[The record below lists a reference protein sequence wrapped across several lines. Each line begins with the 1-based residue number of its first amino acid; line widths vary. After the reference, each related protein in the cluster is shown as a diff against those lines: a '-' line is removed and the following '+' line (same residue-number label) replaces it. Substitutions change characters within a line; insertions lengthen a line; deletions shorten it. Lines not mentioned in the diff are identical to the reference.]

1 MTQEQQ
7 SQKPAAYRPTISFKG
22 GDKCINIGKD
32 VIRLLREPPFIGLFL
47 SEEGDSLAIAPC
59 SEKQKLS
66 FAVPRDFLNRN
77 VMFRIHSKQFVEG
90 VLKSV
95 GLDINKTYRL
105 KGTFI
110 PEHNVITFSFS
121 EFEGLA
127 KDRIFVLSSAEDEAE
142 DFDEFPDDD
151 EFPPEDE

>member
-1 MTQEQQ
+1 MTHELILRQT
-7 SQKPAAYRPTISFKG
+7 AMCRPTISFKG
-22 GDKCINIGKD
+22 REKCINIGKD
-32 VIRLLREPPFIGLFL
+32 VIRLLQEPPFIGLFL

-66 FAVPRDFLNRN
+66 FAVPKNLLSSNA
-77 VMFRIHSKQFVEG
+77 MFRIYSKQFVED
-90 VLKSV
+90 VLRSV

-110 PEHNVITFSFS
+110 PEHSVITFAFS

-127 KDRIFVLSSAEDEAE
+127 KDRIFVLSPAEDEDG

-151 EFPPEDE
+151 EFPEE

>member
-1 MTQEQQ
+1 MTQELKLRQT
-7 SQKPAAYRPTISFKG
+7 AMFRPTISFKG
-22 GDKCINIGKD
+22 KEKCINIGKD
-32 VIRLLREPPFIGLFL
+32 VIRLLQEPPFIGLFL

-66 FAVPRDFLNRN
+66 FAVPKNLLSSNA
-77 VMFRIHSKQFVEG
+77 MFRIYSKEFVED

-110 PEHNVITFSFS
+110 PEHSVITFSFS

-127 KDRIFVLSSAEDEAE
+127 KDRIFVLSPAEDETD
-142 DFDEFPDDD
+142 DFDEFPD
-151 EFPPEDE
+151 EFPEE

>member
-1 MTQEQQ
+1 MTQEQKLHQ
-7 SQKPAAYRPTISFKG
+7 ATLLRPTISFKG
-22 GDKCINIGKD
+22 REKCINIGKD

-66 FAVPRDFLNRN
+66 FAVPKDFLNRN

-110 PEHNVITFSFS
+110 PEHHIITFSFS

-127 KDRIFVLSSAEDEAE
+127 KDRIFVLSPAEEEAD

-151 EFPPEDE
+151 EFPEDD

>member
-1 MTQEQQ
+1 MYQHRHGRDTA
-7 SQKPAAYRPTISFKG
+7 STGAAVHRI
-22 GDKCINIGKD
+22 
-32 VIRLLREPPFIGLFL
+32 VL
-47 SEEGDSLAIAPC
+47 SEERDSLAIAPC

-66 FAVPRDFLNRN
+66 FAVQKDFLNRN
-77 VMFRIHSKQFVEG
+77 VMFRIHSKQFVED
-90 VLKSV
+90 VLRSV

-110 PEHNVITFSFS
+110 PEHSVITFDFS

-127 KDRIFVLSSAEDEAE
+127 KDRIFVLCSAEEQTE

-151 EFPPEDE
+151 EFPEDE

>member
-7 SQKPAAYRPTISFKG
+7 SQKPAAFRPTISFKG

-66 FAVPRDFLNRN
+66 FAVPKDFLNRN

-110 PEHNVITFSFS
+110 PEHSVITFSFS

-127 KDRIFVLSSAEDEAE
+127 KDRIFVLCSAGDEAN
-142 DFDEFPDDD
+142 DPDEFPDDD
-151 EFPPEDE
+151 EFPEGE

>member
-1 MTQEQQ
+1 MTQELISRQTAMY
-7 SQKPAAYRPTISFKG
+7 KPTISFKG
-22 GDKCINIGKD
+22 REKCINIGKD
-32 VIRLLREPPFIGLFL
+32 VIRLLQEPSFIGLFL

-66 FAVPRDFLNRN
+66 FAVPKNLLSSNA
-77 VMFRIHSKQFVEG
+77 MFRIYSKQFVEDI
-90 VLKSV
+90 LRSV
-95 GLDINKTYRL
+95 GLDIDKTYRL

-110 PEHNVITFSFS
+110 PEHSVITFAFS

-127 KDRIFVLSSAEDEAE
+127 KDRIFVLSPAEDEDG

-151 EFPPEDE
+151 EFPEE

>member
-1 MTQEQQ
+1 MTQELKSHQ
-7 SQKPAAYRPTISFKG
+7 ATLLRPTISFKG
-22 GDKCINIGKD
+22 REKCINIGKD
-32 VIRLLREPPFIGLFL
+32 VIRLLQEPPFIGLFL

-66 FAVPRDFLNRN
+66 FAVPKNLLSSNA
-77 VMFRIHSKQFVEG
+77 MFRIYSKQFVEDI
-90 VLKSV
+90 LRSV
-95 GLDINKTYRL
+95 GLDIDKTYRL

-110 PEHNVITFSFS
+110 PEHSVITFAFS

-127 KDRIFVLSSAEDEAE
+127 KDRIFVLSPAEEETD

-151 EFPPEDE
+151 EFPEE

>member
-7 SQKPAAYRPTISFKG
+7 SQKPELPRPTISFKG

-32 VIRLLREPPFIGLFL
+32 VIRLLQEPPFIGLFL

-66 FAVPRDFLNRN
+66 FAVPKNFLTSN

-90 VLKSV
+90 VLKSA

-110 PEHNVITFSFS
+110 PEHSVITFAFS

-127 KDRIFVLSSAEDEAE
+127 KDRIFVLCPAESEVD
-142 DFDEFPDDD
+142 DDEFPDD
-151 EFPPEDE
+151 E

>member
-7 SQKPAAYRPTISFKG
+7 SQRPAAYRPTISFKG

-66 FAVPRDFLNRN
+66 FAVPKDFLNRN
-77 VMFRIHSKQFVEG
+77 VMFRIHSKQFVED
-90 VLKSV
+90 VLRSV

-110 PEHNVITFSFS
+110 PEHSVITFDFS

-127 KDRIFVLSSAEDEAE
+127 KDRIFVLSPAEDEAE

-151 EFPPEDE
+151 EFPEDD

>member
-1 MTQEQQ
+1 MTQELKLQQ
-7 SQKPAAYRPTISFKG
+7 TVMCRPMISFKG
-22 GDKCINIGKD
+22 REKCINIGKD
-32 VIRLLREPPFIGLFL
+32 VIRLLQEPPFIGLFL

-66 FAVPRDFLNRN
+66 FAVPKNLLTSNA
-77 VMFRIHSKQFVEG
+77 MFRIYSKQFVED
-90 VLKSV
+90 VLRSV

-110 PEHNVITFSFS
+110 PEHSVITFAFS

-127 KDRIFVLSSAEDEAE
+127 KDRIFVLSPAEDETD

-151 EFPPEDE
+151 EFPEE

>member
-1 MTQEQQ
+1 MTQEQKLHQ
-7 SQKPAAYRPTISFKG
+7 ATLLRPTISFKG
-22 GDKCINIGKD
+22 REKCINIGKD
-32 VIRLLREPPFIGLFL
+32 VIRLLQEPPFIGLFL

-66 FAVPRDFLNRN
+66 FAVPKNLLSSNA
-77 VMFRIHSKQFVEG
+77 MFRIYSKQFVEDI
-90 VLKSV
+90 LRSV

-110 PEHNVITFSFS
+110 PEHSVITFAFS

-127 KDRIFVLSSAEDEAE
+127 KDRIFVLSPAEDETD
-142 DFDEFPDDD
+142 DFDEFPEDD
-151 EFPPEDE
+151 EFPEE